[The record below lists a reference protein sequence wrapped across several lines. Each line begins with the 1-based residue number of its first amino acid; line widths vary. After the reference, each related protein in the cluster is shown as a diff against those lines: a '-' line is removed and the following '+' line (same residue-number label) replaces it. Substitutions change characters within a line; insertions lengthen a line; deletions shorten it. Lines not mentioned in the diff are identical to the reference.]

1 MLRAAA
7 RRLSGAAASISP
19 CGGVEALCAAPPLA
33 RRARSFASEP
43 HNDDWEANFEDL
55 MAMEDSYG
63 SGVEDLSSAAAEL
76 AGARMAEQKRLQEE
90 MRRLRGIQPGDRV
103 KVRVRLGAPYPEVVQ
118 RFNYALPF
126 GGAGLGHAPG
136 GGGGD
141 SVDAF
146 ASQETAGAGAT
157 SSNAKAPPTSS
168 PSPRGK
174 RRDDGDG
181 GVGDAEKKKASSSSG
196 ASRRW
201 KMGVELGYVVCVR
214 GDRVGVKRNGHPEDT
229 ASVYP
234 TYPKEWVE
242 VLDVGEMWEMKTG
255 PRNLGAFASEE
266 DYAQAQGAWT
276 RATET
281 VKAANVA
288 GK

>member
-19 CGGVEALCAAPPLA
+19 RGGVESRFAAPSLA
-33 RRARSFASEP
+33 RRARAFASEP

-76 AGARMAEQKRLQEE
+76 ANARMAEQKKLQEE

-118 RFNYALPF
+118 RFNYASPF

-136 GGGGD
+136 GVGGGD
-141 SVDAF
+141 AVDAF
-146 ASQETAGAGAT
+146 DSKETPDGMGGISPTAERQASASSRT
-157 SSNAKAPPTSS
+157 SSA
-168 PSPRGK
+168 K
-174 RRDDGDG
+174 RRDDAD
-181 GVGDAEKKKASSSSG
+181 VPSAEKKKPG

-229 ASVYP
+229 AVSYP
-234 TYPKEWVE
+234 TYPKAWVE

-255 PRNLGAFASEE
+255 PRNLGAFASDE
-266 DYAQAQGAWT
+266 DYAQAQAAWAE
-276 RATET
+276 ATET
-281 VKAANVA
+281 VKAANAA

>member
-19 CGGVEALCAAPPLA
+19 RGGVDALCAAHLLA
-33 RRARSFASEP
+33 RCARAFASEP

-55 MAMEDSYG
+55 MSMEDSYG

-103 KVRVRLGAPYPEVVQ
+103 KVRVRLGAPYPELVQ
-118 RFNYALPF
+118 RFNYASTLS
-126 GGAGLGHAPG
+126 GAGLGHAPG
-136 GGGGD
+136 GGGN

-146 ASQETAGAGAT
+146 ASKENIDGEDA
-157 SSNAKAPPTSS
+157 SSKAKPPPSSS
-168 PSPRGK
+168 PSSCAK
-174 RRDDGDG
+174 RRDYGNG
-181 GVGDAEKKKASSSSG
+181 GVGDAESKKASSG
-196 ASRRW
+196 DSRRW

-229 ASVYP
+229 DAVYP

-242 VLDVGEMWEMKTG
+242 VLDVGEMWEIKTG

-266 DYAQAQGAWT
+266 DYAQAQAAWA

-281 VKAANVA
+281 VKAANAA